1 MLTTSDSALVNNDM
15 LKTALAH
22 EIKNPA
28 AVAMAYVG
36 LIRQESD
43 SPLISEYCNRI
54 QQNLTDISELVQEFL
69 LAPIQS
75 DTYTIDLSDILSEML
90 NEYSA
95 ALPDITF
102 FLDAKPPLTCHTQEQ
117 YVRLIFSNLLKNAVE
132 AAGEGGIIT
141 IYATTVYGYL
151 HTVLHNTCGT
161 RKSPNRYSS
170 GIGLGVCTW
179 LVQQLGGEF
188 HIEESGNDGCMA
200 TVSLP
205 CGI

>member
-1 MLTTSDSALVNNDM
+1 MSNDM
-15 LKTALAH
+15 LKTALVH
-22 EIKNPA
+22 EIKTPA

-54 QQNLTDISELVQEFL
+54 GQSLTDISELAQDL
-69 LAPIQS
+69 LFAEEIQPDS
-75 DTYTIDLSDILSEML
+75 CTIDLADILSEML

-95 ALPDITF
+95 ALPGITF
-102 FLDAKPPLTCHTQEQ
+102 FLNAKPPLTCHTKEQ
-117 YVRLIFSNLLKNAVE
+117 YVRLVFSNLLKNAVE

-141 IYATTVYGYL
+141 VYATTVYGYL
-151 HTVLHNTCGT
+151 HTVLHNTRGT

-188 HIEESGNDGCMA
+188 HLDESGNGGCVA

-205 CGI
+205 CEM